1 MRIFGCRLTDRHSQL
16 ICAND
21 AHCTWE
27 FLLFVS
33 SSSFH
38 SQQKNCMPKP
48 LPTQPARGF
57 CSRPQHT
64 KLWSFFSFFIFPKKH
79 TNMTMTSTRRG
90 NKSKCS
96 SSLLTM
102 STKAF
107 VLCLASTSSC
117 AAYSNGSVG
126 GGGGRRVRAVTAGE
140 ASQPWRSRRSSG
152 SGGRLN
158 QCRRA
163 ILSPT
168 ATPKMT
174 TILYYRDGDD
184 DQPLTMQAANQS
196 AVDEAVVMMKGG
208 DGASPSVGTSAQEF
222 VTTPSGHPN
231 LPIMILLSSRFAKS
245 ILPTSIRSITTIA
258 SPLLR
263 DEQLNQSKEQ
273 LVMDEYLEFVQR
285 RYNRLHIITTSTSTS
300 TSTPKQTQSILPSS
314 SSSSHQRPSKPNN
327 NIFLSRL
334 TLSHRPLSLFSQP
347 TTSTPSSSR
356 RIASND
362 VSGENTLEEDPLQ
375 ALGLSSLASDKL
387 RQRLHVHVQPTT
399 SVAFVNYP
407 MTTQDTTTATTTT
420 AAEAA
425 SRSVTSFTDGARRQ
439 MKHLLEALHRIIYSF
454 LYTFLVE
461 GGGLRHSARI
471 LSVISVVLVAFVS
484 RHVFKQ
490 SG

>member
-1 MRIFGCRLTDRHSQL
+1 
-16 ICAND
+16 
-21 AHCTWE
+21 
-27 FLLFVS
+27 
-33 SSSFH
+33 
-38 SQQKNCMPKP
+38 
-48 LPTQPARGF
+48 
-57 CSRPQHT
+57 
-64 KLWSFFSFFIFPKKH
+64 
-79 TNMTMTSTRRG
+79 
-90 NKSKCS
+90 
-96 SSLLTM
+96 M
-102 STKAF
+102 STNAF

-126 GGGGRRVRAVTAGE
+126 GGGGRRVRALTAGE

-152 SGGRLN
+152 GGRLN

-163 ILSPT
+163 SLSPT

-208 DGASPSVGTSAQEF
+208 DGASPSVGTSTQEF

-245 ILPTSIRSITTIA
+245 ILPTAIRSITTIA

-263 DEQLNQSKEQ
+263 DEQQLNQSKEQ

-285 RYNRLHIITTSTSTS
+285 RYNRLHIITTSTS
-300 TSTPKQTQSILPSS
+300 KQTQSILPSS
-314 SSSSHQRPSKPNN
+314 SSSSHQR
-327 NIFLSRL
+327 LM
-334 TLSHRPLSLFSQP
+334 LSHRPLSLLSQP
-347 TTSTPSSSR
+347 TARSPSISR
-356 RIASND
+356 RIAASN
-362 VSGENTLEEDPLQ
+362 VSVEKKLEEDPLQ
-375 ALGLSSLASDKL
+375 ALGLSGLASDKL

-399 SVAFVNYP
+399 SVAFVNHP
-407 MTTQDTTTATTTT
+407 MTTQDTTAATTTT

-425 SRSVTSFTDGARRQ
+425 STNVTSFIDGARRQ
-439 MKHLLEALHRIIYSF
+439 MKHLLESLHRIIYSV

-490 SG
+490 NG

>member
-90 NKSKCS
+90 NKVKSS
-96 SSLLTM
+96 SSLFTM

-126 GGGGRRVRAVTAGE
+126 GGGGRRVRALTAGE

-163 ILSPT
+163 SLSPT

-196 AVDEAVVMMKGG
+196 AVDEAVVRMKGG
-208 DGASPSVGTSAQEF
+208 DGASPSVGTSTQEF

-245 ILPTSIRSITTIA
+245 ILPTAIRSITTIA

-273 LVMDEYLEFVQR
+273 LVMDEYLELVQR
-285 RYNRLHIITTSTSTS
+285 RYNRLHIITTSTST
-300 TSTPKQTQSILPSS
+300 PKQTQSISSS

-347 TTSTPSSSR
+347 TTSTPSSSSR

-362 VSGENTLEEDPLQ
+362 VSGENKVEEDPLQ
-375 ALGLSSLASDKL
+375 ALGLSGLASDKL

-399 SVAFVNYP
+399 SIAFVNYP
-407 MTTQDTTTATTTT
+407 MTTQDTTAATTTT

-425 SRSVTSFTDGARRQ
+425 STSVTSFIDGARRQ
-439 MKHLLEALHRIIYSF
+439 MKHLLESLHRIIYSV

-490 SG
+490 NG